1 MNLVE
6 AARKV
11 MISKTA
17 VTRAISLLVAVMT
30 FGLLA
35 VAVPLR
41 YQMLLDDAY
50 GYGAPLAEIGLS
62 LRFFAA
68 CFTFFELLLAGGSWA
83 VGVVI
88 AWRKRD
94 DWFALLTA
102 VTLMLFGFLP
112 PLVDGLII
120 ANAGWQMPIVSLRW
134 LCLTGLMA
142 VFSLFPNGRFVPHW
156 LRFVLIGWIGNAI
169 VINIFW
175 PGILADTAVLPNT
188 RSREDALW
196 LLFGVAWFVPIVAA
210 QLYRYKRVSTA
221 VERQQTK
228 WVIFG
233 FAITVLFSL
242 FSAILLTGIPGLR
255 DDPALNTMAAL
266 TLGVVYLLSALL
278 LPLTFAFA
286 IFRYRLWQIDY
297 ILNRT
302 LVYGGLT
309 GLVTAVYLLLIGGL
323 GLLAAGQQWRLVGVA
338 LATAVTAIL
347 LKPAQNQLQTYV
359 NRLIPLPP
367 VTPTAVAHPPSIND
381 QPLDLIPA
389 QWQSAVRFFLLI
401 FAIGAMALLLGAI
414 PARLLQ
420 LRTVCLEA
428 VCPAIIL
435 VPADFVVLQQWGIS
449 TAAYAVFHT
458 AVELILIV
466 PVVILWVIIFRNCTH
481 RWLGV
486 LTCLGLVYLGVSLG
500 NILWTWTQEAQWVAF
515 MGDIVTEIGATAL
528 LLLLLLFP
536 NGRFI
541 NRWTRYSAYLLLFVI
556 LPFGVVNLILSPGLD
571 DNLPDAINAMA
582 FLLFMLLGA
591 AAQIIRYRA
600 YSNQAQKQQ
609 TKWVVIG
616 VTSLMLGVLL
626 WFLLMEFFPLP
637 PGLPRLTWNLFG
649 GTLMIFLAALFP
661 VSLGLAILQYRLWDI
676 DILINRTLVYGGLTL
691 SIVTIYTLVVGGLSA
706 ILHTR
711 GSFGI
716 ALLATGFIAV
726 LFQPLRERLQR
737 SVNRFMFGERDDPYK
752 VLSKLGRQL
761 GETAV
766 PNQTLPAITTT
777 ITQTLKLPYAA
788 IELVAN
794 DQRQPAASSGE
805 PGTAV
810 LQEWPLRYQGEIVG
824 WLQAA
829 SRSPGEPF
837 TAKEQQLLG
846 DIAAQAGAAAYSLR
860 LTNALQKSREKLVL
874 TREEER
880 RRIRR
885 DLHDELGPTLASQT
899 FAIDA
904 ILDLLENNPQEAAR
918 LLRGL
923 KAQNQATMTEVRR
936 LVYELRPPA
945 LDELGL
951 VGALQAHAAQLQN
964 PHSLQIQ
971 IVARPEPLPPLSAA
985 VEVAAYRIALEAI
998 TNTARHAQAHNCVVH
1013 LQAEDLRLTLTIVD
1027 DGRGLEPNGRTGVG
1041 FHSMRERAEE
1051 LGGRLSIEAGEKRG
1065 TRVTAVLPLSSQNE
1079 ADGA

>member
-6 AARKV
+6 AARK
-11 MISKTA
+11 MTIGKTA
-17 VTRAISLLVAVMT
+17 VLRAVWLVVAVMT

-35 VAVPLR
+35 MAVPLR
-41 YQMLLDDAY
+41 YQMFLDDAY

-62 LRFFAA
+62 LRFFAIY
-68 CFTFFELLLAGGSWA
+68 FTFFELLLVGGSWA

-88 AWRKRD
+88 AWRKSD

-102 VTLMLFGFLP
+102 VTLLLFGFLP
-112 PLVDGLII
+112 PLVDGLIQ
-120 ANAGWQMPIVSLRW
+120 ASPNWQMPLVLARW
-134 LCLTGLMA
+134 LCLTGLLT
-142 VFSLFPNGRFVPHW
+142 VFSLFPNGRFVPRW

-169 VINIFW
+169 IVNIFW

-188 RSREDALW
+188 ESREDALW
-196 LLFGVAWFVPIVAA
+196 VLFSVAWFVPIVAA
-210 QLYRYKRVSTA
+210 QIYRYKRVSTA
-221 VERQQTK
+221 IERQQTK

-233 FAITVLFSL
+233 FTMTVAFSL
-242 FSAILLTGIPGLR
+242 FSAILLTGFPGLR
-255 DDPALNTMAAL
+255 DDPAVNTLAAL
-266 TLGVVYLLSALL
+266 TLGVIYLLAALL
-278 LPLTFAFA
+278 LPITFAFA
-286 IFRYRLWQIDY
+286 ILRYRLWQIDI

-309 GLVTAVYLLLIGGL
+309 AGVTAVYLLMVGGL
-323 GLLAAGQQWRLVGVA
+323 GLLAAGQQWQLIGVV

-367 VTPTAVAHPPSIND
+367 VTPTAVTHPLPIDD

-401 FAIGAMALLLGAI
+401 FALGAMALLLGAI

-420 LRTVCLEA
+420 LRTVCLEP
-428 VCPAIIL
+428 VCPAIVL
-435 VPADFVVLQQWGIS
+435 VPADFAILQEWGIS
-449 TAAYAVFHT
+449 ASAYAIFHT

-466 PVVILWVIIFRNCTH
+466 PVIVLWVVIFRNCTH
-481 RWLGV
+481 RWIGM

-500 NILWTWTQEAQWVAF
+500 NILWAWTQQSVWVAF
-515 MGDIVTEIGATAL
+515 LGDVVSEIGATAL

-556 LPFGVVNLILSPGLD
+556 LPFGVINLILSPGLD
-571 DNLPDAINAMA
+571 GNLPDTINAMA

-591 AAQIIRYRA
+591 AAQIIRYRT

-626 WFLLMEFFPLP
+626 WFLLMEFFPLS

-691 SIVTIYTLVVGGLSA
+691 SIVVIYTLVVGGLSA
-706 ILHTR
+706 ILHAR
-711 GSFGI
+711 GNFGI

-737 SVNRFMFGERDDPYK
+737 GVNRFMFGERDDPYK
-752 VLSKLGRQL
+752 VLSQLGRQL

-766 PNQTLPAITTT
+766 PGQTLPAITTT
-777 ITQTLKLPYAA
+777 ICQTLKLPYAA
-788 IELVAN
+788 IQLTTPDGGRQTVAM
-794 DQRQPAASSGE
+794 SGQSATGSE
-805 PGTAV
+805 
-810 LQEWPLRYQGEIVG
+810 EWPLLHQGELVG
-824 WLQAA
+824 WLIVAP
-829 SRSPGEPF
+829 RSAQEQF
-837 TAKEQQLLG
+837 TGRECQLLT
-846 DIAAQAGAAAYSLR
+846 DIAGQTGAAAYAVR
-860 LTNALQKSREKLVL
+860 LTTALQHSREKLVL
-874 TREEER
+874 AREEER

-904 ILDLLENNPQEAAR
+904 ILDLLESNPQEAAR

-923 KAQNQATMTEVRR
+923 KAQNQETVTEIRR
-936 LVYELRPPA
+936 LVYELRPPT

-951 VGALQAHAAQLQN
+951 VGALQAHTTQIN
-964 PHSLQIQ
+964 KPPHLHIQ
-971 IVARPEPLPPLSAA
+971 ITATPEPLPLLSAA
-985 VEVAAYRIALEAI
+985 VEVAAYRIALEAM
-998 TNTARHAQAHNCVVH
+998 TNAARHAGAQTCTVH
-1013 LQAEDLRLTLTIVD
+1013 LQAEDTRLTLTVAD
-1027 DGRGLEPNGRTGVG
+1027 DGRGLEANGRYGVG
-1041 FHSMRERAEE
+1041 LHSMHERAEE
-1051 LGGRLSIEAGEKRG
+1051 LGGRLTVESGNGAGVK
-1065 TRVTAVLPLSSQNE
+1065 VTAVVPISLS
-1079 ADGA
+1079 G